1 MCKGHG
7 KEGREDA
14 LPVKEG
20 RQERNFMRDQDG
32 FLGFLLQVQWNF
44 KLERRISDDS
54 LAFSKDEGVC
64 ILLKY
69 LKNTGS
75 TLKRLKH

>member
-7 KEGREDA
+7 KEGRRGGG
-14 LPVKEG
+14 EG
-20 RQERNFMRDQDG
+20 RQESNFMRDQDS
-32 FLGFLLQVQWNF
+32 FLDFLLQVQWSF
-44 KLERRISDDS
+44 KLERRTLDDS
-54 LAFSKDEGVC
+54 LAFSKDEGIC

-69 LKNTGS
+69 LNNTRS